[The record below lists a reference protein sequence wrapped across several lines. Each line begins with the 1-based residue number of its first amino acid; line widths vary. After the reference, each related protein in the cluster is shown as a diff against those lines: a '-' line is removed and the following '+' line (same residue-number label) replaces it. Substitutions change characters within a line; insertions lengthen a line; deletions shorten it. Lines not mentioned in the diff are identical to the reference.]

1 MNKLVYKGYT
11 AKVEFDPEEKEL
23 VGEIEGIKDLVVF
36 SSENCGDIEQA
47 FHDSVDGYLE
57 SCKLAGKDPDKAY
70 TGSFNIR
77 IDPEDH
83 RELDRLA
90 KKENTTLNNEVVS
103 AVRYYLESKKNFQL
117 REAFIDDVV
126 KNSYRDFHDLWKNLQ
141 PFLLEQV
148 DESEMSCFSQIEQKE
163 VHDGSDSAKA

>member
-11 AKVEFDPEEKEL
+11 AKVEFDLEEKEL
-23 VGEIEGIKDLVVF
+23 VGEVEGIKDLVVF
-36 SSENCGDIEQA
+36 SSENCADIEQA

-70 TGSFNIR
+70 TGSFNVR

-90 KKENTTLNNEVVS
+90 KKENTTLNNEVAS
-103 AVRYYLESKKNFQL
+103 AVHFYLESKKSFEFRDSIAEEILKFSNFDL
-117 REAFIDDVV
+117 
-126 KNSYRDFHDLWKNLQ
+126 HDLWSDIVPFVLGQ
-141 PFLLEQV
+141 PAEEKPCLSRAER
-148 DESEMSCFSQIEQKE
+148 KE
-163 VHDGSDSAKA
+163 DYHVSDSAKA